1 MARKPDSTEDG
12 RTRVPT
18 TRSSSSPPD
27 GERRRHPFKKL
38 LRFLIVVAVLAIAGY
53 SALFYR
59 NLSRVQS
66 ESEQVIAEYGTL
78 KQQIASEDIKAAKE
92 TASRIANMSNR
103 LKARANHWSWELATY
118 IPVLRTDVDAART
131 FVNVNAQL
139 GNHLTEPITLSYG
152 DLLAAS
158 TDARASKDG
167 NDEDDPMSSS
177 NWTATASSVD
187 EDRYSPFTS
196 PSVNKEAAELLTVIE
211 TAQPVV
217 VQCRATVNALNPPIF
232 PKTRDLIIQQQKT
245 LEVLYPIYDDAEV
258 ILESD
263 SALGETVAGFLP
275 Y

>member
-1 MARKPDSTEDG
+1 MARKPDSRGDG
-12 RTRVPT
+12 RARVPT
-18 TRSSSSPPD
+18 TRSSSSLPD
-27 GERRRHPFKKL
+27 EERRRHPFKKL

-53 SALFYR
+53 STLLYR

-78 KQQIASEDIKAAKE
+78 KQQLVSEDIKAAKE
-92 TASRIANMSNR
+92 TANRIANMSNR

-118 IPVLRTDVDAART
+118 VPVLRTDADAART

-139 GNHLTEPITLSYG
+139 GNHLAEPITLGYG
-152 DLLAAS
+152 DLLTAS
-158 TDARASKDG
+158 ADAKADKD
-167 NDEDDPMSSS
+167 DDDDPMTSSS
-177 NWTATASSVD
+177 WTATASSVD

-211 TAQPVV
+211 TAQPIV
-217 VQCRATVNALNPPIF
+217 VQCRTTVNALRPPISRR
-232 PKTRDLIIQQQKT
+232 TRDLVIRQQKA
-245 LEVLYPIYDDAEV
+245 LDDLYPVYDDAEEV
-258 ILESD
+258 LLESG